1 MKLEWIEIY
10 GFRKEN
16 IKAKIKLSPNQFS
29 FMYGQNGI
37 GKTTLLELIYAIF
50 DKKEK
55 KMITENVD
63 MVKIGVKDE
72 DNLKEIV
79 INSYYEDNE
88 KYYDWTDFDRN
99 GLNEFNVLYITTQR
113 ALNEYRENIT
123 VNMLA
128 YYLENNKDV
137 TIDYLSSYFD
147 LSNLCNFINGRHDE
161 EIIKD
166 VEKDNV
172 CINSLRISDI
182 GKLIIHNY
190 FKILTEAREVKAN
203 IVSNILT
210 ICFDYL
216 TVRDKEL
223 KTEHK
228 TFEYDYKLS
237 KDEEKILKELMD
249 DNVEII
255 RRVLKSEVEY
265 SPVEYSVTEKV
276 QLELSNYKK
285 HMRTLK
291 SLEIFNEITGKNV
304 IIVDNN
310 VNVIYNY
317 ESHDLTKLSHG
328 ERHLLTLLTLVDFI
342 GKNKNIILIDE
353 PCIALDTDWQERLA
367 EVFSKI
373 TNSPF
378 LIATHSPYI
387 SQNHL
392 DDQIDILGGLSNGEK
407 SLFTNRD
414 SKL

>member
-16 IKAKIKLSPNQFS
+16 IKAKIKLSSNQFS

-55 KMITENVD
+55 KMITENVH

-72 DNLKEIV
+72 DNLKEIL

-88 KYYDWTDFDRN
+88 KYYNWTDFDRN

-137 TIDYLSSYFD
+137 TIDYLSSYVD

-161 EIIKD
+161 EMIKD

-172 CINSLRISDI
+172 CINSLKISDI

-190 FKILTEAREVKAN
+190 FKILREAREVKTN
-203 IVSNILT
+203 IVSNILR
-210 ICFDYL
+210 ICLDYL
-216 TVRDKEL
+216 AVRDKKL
-223 KTEHK
+223 NTEHK
-228 TFEYDYKLS
+228 TFEYNYKLS

-255 RRVLKSEVEY
+255 KRVLKSEIES

-276 QLELSNYKK
+276 QLEISNYKK
-285 HMRTLK
+285 HIRALK

-304 IIVDNN
+304 IIFDNN
-310 VNVIYNY
+310 INVIYND

-353 PCIALDTDWQERLA
+353 PCIALDTDWQEKLA
-367 EVFSKI
+367 EMFSKI
-373 TNSPF
+373 TNAPF
-378 LIATHSPYI
+378 LIATHSPSI
-387 SQNHL
+387 SQDYL
-392 DDQIDILGGLSNGEK
+392 DNQIDIIGGLQ
-407 SLFTNRD
+407 
-414 SKL
+414 

>member
-16 IKAKIKLSPNQFS
+16 IKAKIKLSSKQFS

-55 KMITENVD
+55 KMITENVH

-72 DNLKEIV
+72 DNLKEIL

-137 TIDYLSSYFD
+137 TIDYLSSYVD

-161 EIIKD
+161 EMIKD

-172 CINSLRISDI
+172 CINSLKISDI

-190 FKILTEAREVKAN
+190 FKILTEAREVKSN

-210 ICFDYL
+210 ICLDYL
-216 TVRDKEL
+216 AVRDKKL

-228 TFEYDYKLS
+228 TFEYNYKLS

-255 RRVLKSEVEY
+255 KRVLKSEIES

-276 QLELSNYKK
+276 QLEISNYKK
-285 HMRTLK
+285 HIRVLK

-304 IIVDNN
+304 IIFDNN
-310 VNVIYNY
+310 INVIYND

-353 PCIALDTDWQERLA
+353 PCIALDTDWQEKLA
-367 EVFSKI
+367 EMFSKI
-373 TNSPF
+373 TNAPF
-378 LIATHSPYI
+378 LIATHSPSI
-387 SQNHL
+387 SQDYL
-392 DDQIDILGGLSNGEK
+392 DDQIDIIGGLQ
-407 SLFTNRD
+407 
-414 SKL
+414 